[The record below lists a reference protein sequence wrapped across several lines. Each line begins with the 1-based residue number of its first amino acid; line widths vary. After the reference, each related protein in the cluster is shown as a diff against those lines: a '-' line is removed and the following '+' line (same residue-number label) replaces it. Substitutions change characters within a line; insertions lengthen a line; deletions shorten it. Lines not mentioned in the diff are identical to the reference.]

1 MGTADLIQM
10 PGTAFEI
17 SEHNTKSCS
26 WEVHSSEL
34 YTVVILV
41 WRTMFWKSQ
50 VISILHTKV
59 AFKQA
64 VILLYYM
71 FLSKHRLNTQPS
83 SKSWTDHFP
92 WRLDSPLLWWYQ
104 AAELDGLV
112 FASGFPSD
120 CYMALHWG
128 TMMLVYLQCI
138 CWRDASFC
146 PASCS
151 SLPLLGITI
160 IWQSVALFNTSQN
173 IFLRTIYIWYRLYRC
188 KTVKTLTENT
198 EKKHPMES
206 LAKYYSCSTQRPL
219 TGRRK

>member
-1 MGTADLIQM
+1 MRIGDSRRNEEIKLLRYTERSVHKIISRWVSWIHRDKGCMGTADLIQM
-10 PGTAFEI
+10 LGTIFEI

-26 WEVHSSEL
+26 WEVHSSKL
-34 YTVVILV
+34 HTVVFLV

-71 FLSKHRLNTQPS
+71 LLSITFLSKCSLNTQPS

-104 AAELDGLV
+104 AAELDGLAL
-112 FASGFPSD
+112 ASGFPSD
-120 CYMALHWG
+120 CWMALHWG

-138 CWRDASFC
+138 HWRDASSC
-146 PASCS
+146 SASCP
-151 SLPLLGITI
+151 LLLGITI
-160 IWQSVALFNTSQN
+160 S
-173 IFLRTIYIWYRLYRC
+173 
-188 KTVKTLTENT
+188 
-198 EKKHPMES
+198 
-206 LAKYYSCSTQRPL
+206 
-219 TGRRK
+219 